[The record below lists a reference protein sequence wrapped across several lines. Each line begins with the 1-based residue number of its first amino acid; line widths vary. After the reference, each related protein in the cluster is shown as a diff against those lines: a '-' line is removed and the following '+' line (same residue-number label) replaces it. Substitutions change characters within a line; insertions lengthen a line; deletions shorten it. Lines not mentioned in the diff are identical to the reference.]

1 MKEAVRSFLRR
12 CHMPALL
19 VPDPAGAPDMTDVF
33 CNPPENGP
41 RATNLL
47 ESQHFR
53 VLGSRLPLAEGHV
66 LIVPKDHI
74 RVYGDIPVTW
84 HRELEALI
92 TIVRTF
98 QQDAYGRQ
106 SFAREQGSPPGS
118 PGNRQSVRHAHFHL
132 IPYSGS
138 TPPIPD
144 IPDAKPIRSF
154 WDLSKYR
161 LRDGYYHYIE
171 VGGDRRVMPD
181 DGHGVA
187 SAEWMLR
194 ELIGNVWDP
203 VKLQPTKFEGKRAA
217 EMYSDLCSRWN
228 SWIATATIDPAV
240 MRRARVQT
248 IHKDVALVS

>member
-1 MKEAVRSFLRR
+1 
-12 CHMPALL
+12 MPALRI
-19 VPDPAGAPDMTDVF
+19 PDPVGAPDMTDVF

-41 RATNLL
+41 LATDLL
-47 ESQHFR
+47 ESKHFR

-84 HRELEALI
+84 HKELEALI
-92 TIVRTF
+92 AIVRSF
-98 QQDAYGRQ
+98 QRDMYGKE

-132 IPYSGS
+132 IPFAG
-138 TPPIPD
+138 TAPAIPT
-144 IPDAKPIRSF
+144 IPDAKEIGSF
-154 WDLSKYR
+154 WDLAKYR
-161 LRDGYYHYIE
+161 LKDGYYHYIE

-203 VKLQPTKFEGKRAA
+203 VKLQPTKFEGKRAT

-228 SWIATATIDPAV
+228 SWSMTAKIDPAV
-240 MRRARVQT
+240 LRRARVET
-248 IHKDVALVS
+248 VHRDVKLIA